1 MGMTPLL
8 YYQSL
13 SQCTHWATTPCSL
26 ALIHPKIH
34 HSPNIQ
40 SNLDIAVHGSP
51 GIWRWRE
58 AVGACRYEDTCL
70 DAMVY
75 TTLALIKFS
84 STYSWEICQ
93 YRQWT
98 REQKKN
104 TALIITLALPPPSLV
119 LSSAREYTNNVLM
132 HRNSAKPSIQLYFQI
147 LPASMLNDK
156 KSKVS
161 YCNQYHGVYLC

>member
-75 TTLALIKFS
+75 TTLALNKFS

-93 YRQWT
+93 YRHMDQGV
-98 REQKKN
+98 EEKHC
-104 TALIITLALPPPSLV
+104 IDHHSCSPPPPLFCP
-119 LSSAREYTNNVLM
+119 LLENT
-132 HRNSAKPSIQLYFQI
+132 QI
-147 LPASMLNDK
+147 M
-156 KSKVS
+156 
-161 YCNQYHGVYLC
+161 YLCTEIQQNLLFSYIFKFYQHQC

>member
-1 MGMTPLL
+1 MGMTPLS

-58 AVGACRYEDTCL
+58 AVGACRYEDTSL

-75 TTLALIKFS
+75 MTLALIKFS

-104 TALIITLALPPPSLV
+104 TALIIILALLPPPLFCP
-119 LSSAREYTNNVLM
+119 LLENT
-132 HRNSAKPSIQLYFQI
+132 QI
-147 LPASMLNDK
+147 M
-156 KSKVS
+156 
-161 YCNQYHGVYLC
+161 YLCTEIQQNLLFSYIFKFYQHQC